1 MQKACAKISW
11 SHFSFRGQPSTI
23 LQMDIFAYFL
33 VSSNVDSD
41 AKDDEGPESHTCLQ
55 AQTPVFSH
63 KLEILFRFYLFLT
76 RNFSHALFRKIR
88 NVNRAQSLKVVF
100 MNFEFLSDN
109 FPCAP
114 TKVAPTVISSIFCMK
129 LKAICCNYLLII
141 PSPTVNIS
149 TISFWNVRATLVMH
163 NSTLRKGRK
172 LRTRVVY
179 ARPMHFMTSS
189 MHSTYRAYR
198 ISIKVTRISMFS
210 QPEALCLQNFEISF
224 KSNHW
229 VILAIIIA

>member
-23 LQMDIFAYFL
+23 LQMDILAYFL

-55 AQTPVFSH
+55 AQKPDFSH

-100 MNFEFLSDN
+100 MNFEFFSDN
-109 FPCAP
+109 FPCASR
-114 TKVAPTVISSIFCMK
+114 KVAPTVISLTSFMK
-129 LKAICCNYLLII
+129 FKATCCNYLQII
-141 PSPTVNIS
+141 LSRWVSIS
-149 TISFWNVRATLVMH
+149 TVFFLI
-163 NSTLRKGRK
+163 G
-172 LRTRVVY
+172 
-179 ARPMHFMTSS
+179 
-189 MHSTYRAYR
+189 
-198 ISIKVTRISMFS
+198 
-210 QPEALCLQNFEISF
+210 
-224 KSNHW
+224 KSNFDYT
-229 VILAIIIA
+229 